1 MERQKPV
8 NSVQHNDA
16 YSQALIEAYGKW
28 MGGDG
33 FQQSTVKESTAIP
46 APEKKELGAPGPAGG
61 ADASTSIPDLS
72 GKEAKSDEGPKDIKA
87 SAGAPDPATDLRTGA
102 GVKQSHGA
110 EVKDTTKVVARE
122 GYGAGKKK
130 CPECGGKG
138 CSHCGDTGFHKMKK
152 EDVDILD
159 EKKGLYANIHAKR
172 KRGGTP
178 AKPGSK
184 NYPAKDAFEKSAK
197 TAKKEEVSFELNGET
212 YIFEREVIEEGSMK
226 QARKNVGAST
236 CWKGYKAK
244 GTKMKGGK
252 SVPNCVKEYF
262 EKGKDGK
269 MVKKHNCAKKVK
281 KEGLEYDV
289 LSGEHTMLEDGTVT
303 HYDIMRENTILH
315 NVPVEELEIMISEVH
330 EHVVNDDKNK
340 EVLGEKKLDP
350 VGKEDKDI
358 DNDGDHDKSD
368 KYLLARRKKVSKI
381 INAKKKMK
389 EQAELRKEIEEEKK

>member
-1 MERQKPV
+1 MERQKPTTDLK
-8 NSVQHNDA
+8 HNDDF
-16 YSQALIEAYGKW
+16 SKALVESYGRW
-28 MGGDG
+28 MSGGG
-33 FQQSTVKESTAIP
+33 FGHHMLQEEGIP
-46 APEKKELGAPGPAGG
+46 AEMKQGPESPTREGG

-72 GKEAKSDEGPKDIKA
+72 GKEEKSDEGAKDIKA
-87 SAGAPDPATDLRTGA
+87 MAGAPDPATDLRVGA
-102 GVKQSHGA
+102 GVKQSHGS
-110 EVKDTTKVVARE
+110 EIKDTTKVVARE
-122 GYGAGKKK
+122 EYGKKKK

-138 CSHCGDTGFHKMKK
+138 CSHCGGDGYHMKK
-152 EDVDILD
+152 EEAVS
-159 EKKGLYANIHAKR
+159 EGKKGLYANIHAKR
-172 KRGGTP
+172 KRGGSP

-184 NYPAKDAFEKSAK
+184 NYPAADAFEKSAK

-244 GTKMKGGK
+244 GTKTKGGK
-252 SVPNCVKEYF
+252 TVPNCVKE
-262 EKGKDGK
+262 
-269 MVKKHNCAKKVK
+269 
-281 KEGLEYDV
+281 
-289 LSGEHTMLEDGTVT
+289 
-303 HYDIMRENTILH
+303 
-315 NVPVEELEIMISEVH
+315 EEIQ
-330 EHVVNDDKNK
+330 
-340 EVLGEKKLDP
+340 EKKLDP

>member
-33 FQQSTVKESTAIP
+33 FQQSTIEETTAIP

-72 GKEAKSDEGPKDIKA
+72 GKEKKEDDFSTKDPKEG
-87 SAGAPDPATDLRTGA
+87 SGAPDPATDLRVGA

-110 EVKDTTKVVARE
+110 EIKDTTKVVARE
-122 GYGAGKKK
+122 SCDTCSY
-130 CPECGGKG
+130 CGGKG
-138 CSHCGDTGFHKMKK
+138 CSRCEKKDSTSMKK
-152 EDVDILD
+152 EETEVLD

-172 KRGGTP
+172 KRGEAP
-178 AKPGSK
+178 AKPGSED
-184 NYPAKDAFEKSAK
+184 YPAKDAFKKSAK
-197 TAKKEEVSFELNGET
+197 TAKKEAVSFELDGVEYVFEAEET
-212 YIFEREVIEEGSMK
+212 LEEGSMK

-262 EKGKDGK
+262 EKDPKSGK

-289 LSGEHTMLEDGTVT
+289 VAGEHTMLEDGTVT
-303 HYDIMRENTILH
+303 HYDIMRETTILH

-381 INAKKKMK
+381 INTKKKMK

>member
-8 NSVQHNDA
+8 NSVQHHDA
-16 YSQALIEAYGKW
+16 YSKALIEAYGKW

-33 FQQSTVKESTAIP
+33 FQQSTIEETTAIP

-72 GKEAKSDEGPKDIKA
+72 GKEKKEDDFSTKDPKA
-87 SAGAPDPATDLRTGA
+87 NAGAPDPATDLRVGA
-102 GVKQSHGA
+102 GVKQSHGS
-110 EVKDTTKVVARE
+110 EIKDTTKVVARE
-122 GYGAGKKK
+122 EYGKKK
-130 CPECGGKG
+130 KCTECGGKG
-138 CSHCGDTGFHKMKK
+138 CSHCGGSGYHMK
-152 EDVDILD
+152 EEESVS
-159 EKKGLYANIHAKR
+159 EGKKGLYANIHAKR
-172 KRGGTP
+172 KRGEDP
-178 AKPGSK
+178 AKPGSED
-184 NYPAKDAFEKSAK
+184 YPAKDAFKKAAK

-212 YIFEREVIEEGSMK
+212 YVFEREVIEEGSMK

-244 GTKMKGGK
+244 GTKMKDGK

-262 EKGKDGK
+262 EKDPKTGK

-289 LSGEHTMLEDGTVT
+289 VAGEHTMLEDGTVT
-303 HYDIMRENTILH
+303 HYDIMRENFILH

-381 INAKKKMK
+381 INTKKKMK